1 MLNHA
6 GVNDALHM
14 FWYGGILTGM
24 VIGRQFI
31 EKYDKQDY
39 VTKISSGFI
48 FILIITVL
56 TAIYVFDIEAYT

>member
-1 MLNHA
+1 
-6 GVNDALHM
+6 M